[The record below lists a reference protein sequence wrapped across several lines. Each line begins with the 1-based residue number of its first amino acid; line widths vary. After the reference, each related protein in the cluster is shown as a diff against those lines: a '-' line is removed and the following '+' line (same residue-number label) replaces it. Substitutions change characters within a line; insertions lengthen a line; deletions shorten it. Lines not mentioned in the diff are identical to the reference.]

1 MDAAANSYRRFL
13 SGDDSA
19 FEEIMQELFCGL
31 VFFINGFVHDP
42 HTAEDIAIDAFSDL
56 VVHRHRYNFRVS
68 LKTYL
73 YMVGRSR
80 ALDHLRRRKVLRFTE
95 LSEAH
100 GLADDSAALEE
111 LVLADDRKRRVNT
124 ALERLPRDMA
134 AAVRLVYF
142 EEMTYAEAAKVM
154 GKKSKQVDN
163 LLQRAK
169 KELHRILREE
179 GMLS

>member
-13 SGDDSA
+13 DGDESA

-42 HTAEDIAIDAFSDL
+42 HAAEDIAIDAFSDL

-80 ALDHLRRRKVLRFTE
+80 ALDYLRRRRILRFTE

-111 LVLADDRKRRVNT
+111 LALADDRQR
-124 ALERLPRDMA
+124 RDMA

-142 EEMTYAEAAKVM
+142 EEMTYAEAARVM

-163 LLQRAK
+163 LLYRAK
-169 KELHRILREE
+169 RELQSILGEE
-179 GMLS
+179 GMELL

>member
-95 LSEAH
+95 LSEARH
-100 GLADDSAALEE
+100 LSDDSAALEE

-124 ALERLPRDMA
+124 ALERLPEEMA